1 MGLLD
6 TLGGKLKTN
15 MADPLRMGLLAYGMT
30 GQGQDPGGT
39 AVNAMMTTAKAKA
52 EAEKAA
58 RELAAKQAM
67 QQAVTGAFASG
78 SVDPALLAQYS
89 ASGGEGSKEMLD
101 LYKFGR
107 TPQSVAPGQMMIDPT
122 TGAMTMPAPKMGE
135 GQMWDGGRVSE
146 ASGYGDVMQQAIN
159 RDLQKYQQQEGIGYG
174 YDVGR
179 IGEQTKAD
187 IAKYGA
193 QQGIGYGYD
202 VGKMD
207 YADQI
212 TRGQEAFKAGLGAQ
226 GDLREIENPD
236 GSRSYTSRAD
246 ILAGGGMAARSPEQA
261 AYMAERTKSN
271 AATYQGA
278 LDAAGNAG
286 EQLTN
291 IDRMAQLLNDVQTGK
306 GEQALMGLASIGE
319 QIGIKVDPTLG
330 DKQAAEA
337 ISNQLALSLHKSG
350 VMTDQDFAIYKQS
363 SPGIMQ
369 TPGGNLRIME
379 TMAAF
384 AEKKQKEAEIMQAY
398 AERNGSWDDRGEK
411 LLNQWRKNNPIK
423 WGEK

>member
-1 MGLLD
+1 
-6 TLGGKLKTN
+6 
-15 MADPLRMGLLAYGMT
+15 
-30 GQGQDPGGT
+30 
-39 AVNAMMTTAKAKA
+39 
-52 EAEKAA
+52 
-58 RELAAKQAM
+58 
-67 QQAVTGAFASG
+67 
-78 SVDPALLAQYS
+78 
-89 ASGGEGSKEMLD
+89 
-101 LYKFGR
+101 
-107 TPQSVAPGQMMIDPT
+107 
-122 TGAMTMPAPKMGE
+122 
-135 GQMWDGGRVSE
+135 MWDGGQVTS
-146 ASGYGDVMQQAIN
+146 APGYLQAYGDQKAVDARTEIDKYAGQQ
-159 RDLQKYQQQEGIGYG
+159 GIGYQ
-174 YDVGR
+174 YDLGR
-179 IGEQTKAD
+179 IGQQAQAD
-187 IAKYGA
+187 VAKYGA
-193 QQGIGYGYD
+193 QQGIGYEYD
-202 VGKMD
+202 LGRAD

-261 AYMAERTKSN
+261 AYQAERSKAN

-286 EQLTN
+286 DQLTN

-306 GEQALMGLASIGE
+306 GEQALLGITSLAGQLGLE
-319 QIGIKVDPTLG
+319 FDPSAG

-350 VMTDQDFAIYKQS
+350 VMTDQDFAVYKQS

-384 AEKKQKEAEIMQAY
+384 AEKKQKEAELMQAY
-398 AERNGSWDDRGEK
+398 VDLTGSWDDRGERG
-411 LLNQWRKNNPIK
+411 LSQWRKNNSIK
-423 WGEK
+423 WGDK

>member
-1 MGLLD
+1 MQ
-6 TLGGKLKTN
+6 
-15 MADPLRMGLLAYGMT
+15 AQMT
-30 GQGQDPGGT
+30 Q
-39 AVNAMMTTAKAKA
+39 
-52 EAEKAA
+52 
-58 RELAAKQAM
+58 
-67 QQAVTGAFASG
+67 AFASG
-78 SVDPALLAQYS
+78 KVDPAMLANYS
-89 ASGGEGSKEMLD
+89 AGGGEGSKELIDM
-101 LYKFGR
+101 YKFGK
-107 TPQSVAPGQMMIDPT
+107 TPQSVTPGSMIYNPT

-135 GQMWDGGRVSE
+135 GQMWDGQQVAE
-146 ASGYGDVMQQAIN
+146 AQGYGDVMQQQIN
-159 RDLQKYQQQEGIGYG
+159 RDLQKHQGQQGINYG

-212 TRGQEAFKAGLGAQ
+212 AKGQEAFKAGLGAQ
-226 GDLREIENPD
+226 GDVMQVTNPD
-236 GSRSYTSRAD
+236 GSVSYTSRAD

-261 AYMAERTKSN
+261 AYQAERSKAN

-278 LDAAGNAG
+278 LDTAGNASN
-286 EQLTN
+286 QLAN
-291 IDRMAQLLNDVQTGK
+291 IDRMAQLLGDMQTGK

-319 QIGIKVDPTLG
+319 QMGIKVDPALG
-330 DKQAAEA
+330 DKQAVQSLA
-337 ISNQLALSLHKSG
+337 NQLAIG
-350 VMTDQDFAIYKQS
+350 MRQPGTGTMTDKDMDVFLQS
-363 SPGIMQ
+363 VPSLQNSPD
-369 TPGGNLRIME
+369 GNMRIME

-411 LLNQWRKNNPIK
+411 LLNQWRKANPIK
-423 WGEK
+423 WGQK